1 MKDRTALVIGATGL
15 VGSHLVQ
22 LLLRDDRFA
31 TVKVLGR
38 RSISVRHPKI
48 QEYIINFDQPQEW
61 QQLVR
66 GDVLFS
72 ALGTTLKK
80 AGSKKAQYRIDHN
93 YQYNVAK
100 AAVQNGVPVYVL
112 VSSAMASEHSRIFYT
127 RMKGELER
135 DIKQLP
141 FQSIHIL
148 QPGMLVGDR
157 KEKRL
162 GEQVGTALVRLLN
175 ALGIAKKQRPIHAS
189 IVARAM
195 INVSFR
201 TEKKINVYSL
211 LEVFEAAGNVKHQP

>member
-1 MKDRTALVIGATGL
+1 MNDRTAIVIGATGL

-22 LLLRDDRFA
+22 LLLHDERFTA
-31 TVKVLGR
+31 IKVLSR
-38 RSISVRHPKI
+38 RSINVQHPKI
-48 QEYIINFDQPQEW
+48 QEHIINFDQPREW
-61 QQLVR
+61 GQLVK

-80 AGSKKAQYRIDHN
+80 AGSKQAQYKIDHN

-100 AAVQNGVPVYVL
+100 AAAQNGVPVYVL

-141 FQSIHIL
+141 FQNIHIL
-148 QPGMLVGDR
+148 QPGMLAGDR

-162 GEQVGTALVRLLN
+162 GEKVGTALIRFLN
-175 ALGIAKKQRPIHAS
+175 TLGIAQKQRPVPAA
-189 IVARAM
+189 IVAQAM
-195 INVSFR
+195 INVAFR
-201 TEKKINVYSL
+201 NQNKINVYSL
-211 LEVFEAAGNVKHQP
+211 LQVFEAAGKVNHQS